1 MDKQNKGK
9 LPYPETGK
17 ALPYHQRLNLARLVP
32 YGWPLAHRQVCGIVR
47 GYNRTSPTLTPP
59 LVRASTTISGEGL
72 VLDTWIENIYHN
84 ESRRVLATLIR
95 LLGDFDLAEEA
106 MHEAFAAALVQWP
119 QEGVPDN
126 PRAWLVSTGRFKAID
141 QIRRRAR
148 FQNLL
153 EELAP
158 CLTSETEIEADE
170 IEDDLLRLIFTCCHP
185 GLSAEAQLALT
196 LREVCGLRT
205 EEVARAFLAKPTTI
219 AQRIVRA
226 KNKIRTAGIPYE
238 VPEAPEL
245 PARLEVVL
253 HVIYLLFNEGYSATE
268 GEQLVRRELAAEAI
282 HLARLLSN
290 LLPDPEARG
299 LLALMLLQDSRREA
313 RTDMNGD
320 LVLLEEQDRSLWD
333 RAQIT
338 EGLAIVNQLLV
349 GDEVGAYTLQAAIAA
364 VHAQAP
370 RPSDTDWPRIV
381 TLYDMLQQAA
391 PSPVVA
397 LNRAV
402 AVAMRD
408 GPQAGLALVDGL
420 MGKLQGYYLAH
431 AARADFCRRLG
442 QVELARQAYR
452 EALQLV
458 QQEPERRF
466 LERRLDSLP

>member
-1 MDKQNKGK
+1 
-9 LPYPETGK
+9 
-17 ALPYHQRLNLARLVP
+17 
-32 YGWPLAHRQVCGIVR
+32 
-47 GYNRTSPTLTPP
+47 
-59 LVRASTTISGEGL
+59 
-72 VLDTWIENIYHN
+72 
-84 ESRRVLATLIR
+84 
-95 LLGDFDLAEEA
+95 

-119 QEGVPDN
+119 QEGVPSN

-158 CLTSETEIEADE
+158 CLTTETDTEPDE

-185 GLSAEAQLALT
+185 GLSVEAQLALT

-238 VPEAPEL
+238 VPQGSEL

-253 HVIYLLFNEGYSATE
+253 HVVYLLFNEGYSATE
-268 GEQLVRRELAAEAI
+268 GEQLVRRELATEAI
-282 HLARLLSN
+282 HLARLLSD

-313 RTDMNGD
+313 RTDTNSD
-320 LVLLEEQDRSLWD
+320 LVLLEDQDRNLWD
-333 RAQIT
+333 RPQIN
-338 EGLAIVNQLLV
+338 EGLTIVSQLLS
-349 GDEVGAYTLQAAIAA
+349 GGEVGTYSLQAAIAA
-364 VHAQAP
+364 VHAQALQP
-370 RPSDTDWPRIV
+370 EDTDWPRIV
-381 TLYDMLQQAA
+381 SLYDLLQQAA

-408 GPQAGLALVDGL
+408 GPRAGLELVDEL
-420 MGKLQGYYLAH
+420 MGELQGYYLAH
-431 AARADFCRRLG
+431 ATRADFCRRLG
-442 QVELARQAYR
+442 QVELARQAYT
-452 EALQLV
+452 EALQLA
-458 QQEPERRF
+458 QQGPERRF
-466 LERRLDSLP
+466 LERRLASLP

>member
-1 MDKQNKGK
+1 M
-9 LPYPETGK
+9 E
-17 ALPYHQRLNLARLVP
+17 
-32 YGWPLAHRQVCGIVR
+32 
-47 GYNRTSPTLTPP
+47 
-59 LVRASTTISGEGL
+59 
-72 VLDTWIENIYHN
+72 TWIETIYQN

-106 MHEAFAAALVQWP
+106 MHEAFAAALTQWP
-119 QEGVPDN
+119 REGVPGN
-126 PRAWLVSTGRFKAID
+126 PRAWLVSAGRFKAID

-148 FQNLL
+148 FENLL

-158 CLTSETEIEADE
+158 CLTTETDIEADE

-185 GLSAEAQLALT
+185 GLSVEAQLALT

-226 KNKIRTAGIPYE
+226 KSKIRTAGIPYE
-238 VPEAPEL
+238 VPEGPEL

-253 HVIYLLFNEGYSATE
+253 HVVYLLFNEGYSATE
-268 GEQLVRRELAAEAI
+268 GEQLLRRELASEAI
-282 HLARLLSN
+282 HLARLLN
-290 LLPDPEARG
+290 DMLPDPETQG

-313 RTDMNGD
+313 RTDVNGD
-320 LVLLEEQDRSLWD
+320 LVLLEDQDRRLWD
-333 RAQIT
+333 RAQIA
-338 EGLAIVNQLLV
+338 EGLAIVNQLLA
-349 GDEVGAYTLQAAIAA
+349 GGEVGTYGLQAAIAA
-364 VHAQAP
+364 VHARAS
-370 RPSDTDWPRIV
+370 RPDDTDWPRIV
-381 TLYDMLQQAA
+381 SLYDLLQQAA

-408 GPQAGLALVDGL
+408 GPEAGLALVDEL
-420 MGKLQGYYLAH
+420 MDELRDYYLAH

-442 QVELARQAYR
+442 QVERARQAYQD
-452 EALQLV
+452 ALQLA

-466 LERRLDSLP
+466 LEQRLASLP